1 MTWGEKAISGVIFD
15 LDGTLFDA
23 DYDWPA
29 IKRELG
35 VSHADGTI
43 LDYLQ
48 TLPPAQAR
56 KKRALL
62 EGIEDQATRTGRL
75 KPAALELLADLR
87 GKGMKLALVTN
98 NRESNARYVLERFQ
112 LGFDVVLTRDDGWYK
127 PSGEP
132 LLQAARRLELPPGRL
147 AAVGDND
154 LDLRAARSAGVAL
167 AVIVNPD
174 ATGFAGRC
182 DVLVND
188 LGELRSVFARL
199 DGSDGAG
206 ESTEV
211 VERL

>member
-1 MTWGEKAISGVIFD
+1 VTWGETVIRGVIFD

-29 IKRELG
+29 IRGELG
-35 VSHADGTI
+35 ASRSDGTI

-48 TLPPAQAR
+48 TLPPEQAR
-56 KKRALL
+56 EKRALL

-87 GKGMKLALVTN
+87 RKGMKLALVTN
-98 NRESNARYVLERFQ
+98 NRESNARHVLERFQ
-112 LGFDVVLTRDDGWYK
+112 LGFDAVLTRDDGWYK

-167 AVIVNPD
+167 AVIVSPD
-174 ATGFAGRC
+174 AGGFAGRC
-182 DVLVND
+182 DILVND

-206 ESTEV
+206 ETTEV